1 MAWLTIL
8 TELVGGFAVILGV
21 LVPLVAVPMAAVLLV
36 AMFTVH
42 LPYGFSSIKLIAV
55 TAAGAQFGPPG
66 YECDLLYL
74 ACLAALVMAGPGPLA
89 VDEFMGTSRR
99 ATAKIGLPQRPR
111 TFA

>member
-1 MAWLTIL
+1 
-8 TELVGGFAVILGV
+8 
-21 LVPLVAVPMAAVLLV
+21 
-36 AMFTVH
+36 
-42 LPYGFSSIKLIAV
+42 V